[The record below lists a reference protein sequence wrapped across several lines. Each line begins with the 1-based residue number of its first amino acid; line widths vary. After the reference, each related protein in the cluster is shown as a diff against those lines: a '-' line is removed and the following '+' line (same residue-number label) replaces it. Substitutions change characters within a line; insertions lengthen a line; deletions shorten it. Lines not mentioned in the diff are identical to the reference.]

1 MLESNIKT
9 VRNDMRTLLKDA
21 QDLFRE
27 ATTSTGEKAEDLRN
41 KGLVLLDA
49 AMEKAQDVQAAA
61 METGKE
67 VMSTTDEYVQS
78 NPWKAVAVS
87 TGVGMLVGML
97 LARK

>member
-1 MLESNIKT
+1 
-9 VRNDMRTLLKDA
+9 MRTLLKDA